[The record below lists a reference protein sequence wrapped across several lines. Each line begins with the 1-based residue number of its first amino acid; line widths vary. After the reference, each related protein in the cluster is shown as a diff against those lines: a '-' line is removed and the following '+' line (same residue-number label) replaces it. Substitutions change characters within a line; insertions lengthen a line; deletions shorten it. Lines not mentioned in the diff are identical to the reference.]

1 MTLDGVLSVLLCV
14 TFGLALGVGATYYH
28 FRDVLAGQA
37 RAIEA
42 LEDYI
47 NARSDT
53 EANAEDLW
61 GHG

>member
-1 MTLDGVLSVLLCV
+1 V
-14 TFGLALGVGATYYH
+14 Y

-47 NARSDT
+47 DSRSEY
-53 EANAEDLW
+53 EANAEDL
-61 GHG
+61 GL

>member
-14 TFGLALGVGATYYH
+14 SFGLALGVGATFYH

-47 NARSDT
+47 DSRSEY
-53 EANAEDLW
+53 EANAEDL
-61 GHG
+61 GL